1 MREDERT
8 TYGVELLLQEP
19 ELVAWLSDYAQ
30 PEEDDDSGDDEPPRA
45 A

>member
-1 MREDERT
+1 MSEDEGRT

-19 ELVAWLSDYAQ
+19 EIVAWLSDYVEPAAD
-30 PEEDDDSGDDEPPRA
+30 EDEDDEPPRA

>member
-1 MREDERT
+1 MSEDDRK

-19 ELVAWLSDYAQ
+19 DVVAWLSDHVQ
-30 PEEDDDSGDDEPPRA
+30 PEDDDPDDDEPLRA

>member
-1 MREDERT
+1 MREDEHT

-19 ELVAWLSDYAQ
+19 EVVAWLSDYAE
-30 PEEDDDSGDDEPPRA
+30 PEDDDPDDDEPLRA